1 MLIIC
6 NLKAADH
13 TSHEITFE
21 HNKMRHLGNFAQ
33 FCMGSMQLYLEASPL
48 GTLMKCFN
56 ELLFPHFCL
65 VSFNLQIIPRINNSI
80 NGVHP
85 KLEEALMARGAQ
97 FKQKIEKEKEEK
109 EKN

>member
-33 FCMGSMQLYLEASPL
+33 FCMGSMWLYFEALPL

-56 ELLFPHFCL
+56 ELLFTHFRL
-65 VSFNLQIIPRINNSI
+65 VAFNFQIIPRINNSI
-80 NGVHP
+80 NGAHP
-85 KLEEALMARGAQ
+85 KLEEALMARGAK
-97 FKQKIEKEKEEK
+97 FKQ
-109 EKN
+109 